1 MSPDPQAAQNV
12 RRRWRAWPWGWA
24 ALLLSI
30 GAWACTFMLVVLVM
44 TSMGMPGDGSHALQ
58 GSAPY
63 LYFTLALGVGL
74 LLGGVVASVLAMRL
88 RRQPAGGVCALVLMA
103 LLLVALLVPALF

>member
-1 MSPDPQAAQNV
+1 MSRDPQAAQNV
-12 RRRWRAWPWGWA
+12 RRHWRVWPWGWA
-24 ALLLSI
+24 ALLMSI

-58 GSAPY
+58 RSAPY

-74 LLGGVVASVLAMRL
+74 LLGGVVASILAVRL